1 MNKIIAGI
9 SLIGAIIA
17 FSATPTI
24 EEEQPE
30 LIKVST
36 TAYYDVNGYG
46 HGANGQPLVEGLT
59 IAGRKDWIGKTA
71 ALYTEDMELI
81 GYYEFRDT
89 GYGQPTGAGQ
99 SKLLSGK
106 TIGTIEN
113 GTCIDIYFTSYEK
126 CKAWGRKTVYM
137 QLIEARG

>member
-1 MNKIIAGI
+1 MNKLTANI
-9 SLIGAIIA
+9 SLISAILV
-17 FSATPTI
+17 FSAAPEI
-24 EEEQPE
+24 EEQPQE

-36 TAYYDVNGYG
+36 TAYYDVHGYG
-46 HGANGQPLVEGLT
+46 HGADGKPLVEGLT
-59 IAGRKDWIGKTA
+59 LAGRKEWLGMTA

-81 GYYEFRDT
+81 GFYEFRDV

-99 SKLLSGK
+99 SKLLKGK

-113 GTCIDIYFTSYEK
+113 GTCIDIYFSSYEQ

-137 QLIEARG
+137 QLINARG